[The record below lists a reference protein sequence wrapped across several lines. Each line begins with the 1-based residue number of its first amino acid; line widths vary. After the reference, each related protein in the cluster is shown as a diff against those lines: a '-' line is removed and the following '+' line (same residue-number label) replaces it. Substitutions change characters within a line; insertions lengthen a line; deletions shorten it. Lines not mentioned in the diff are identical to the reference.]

1 MVDIET
7 ARQYALSL
15 PHVEEKDHFG
25 MPSFRLK
32 NKIFSTLW
40 VNDSRAMVRLSLV
53 DQSVFCSYDSTVF
66 FPVPGG
72 WGTKGATFVD
82 LTKVRKSMFKDALKT
97 AYNDVGKNS
106 RPRVKNK

>member
-1 MVDIET
+1 MIDVET
-7 ARQYALSL
+7 ARRCALSL
-15 PHVEEKDHFG
+15 PDVEEKDHFG

-32 NKIFSTLW
+32 NKIFATLW
-40 VNDSRAMVRLSLV
+40 IKDARAMVKLSLV

-82 LTKVRKSMFKDALKT
+82 LTKVRKSMFRDALNA
-97 AYNDVGKNS
+97 AYNEVGKNL

>member
-1 MVDIET
+1 
-7 ARQYALSL
+7 
-15 PHVEEKDHFG
+15 

-40 VNDSRAMVRLSLV
+40 VKDSRAMVKLSLV

-97 AYNDVGKNS
+97 AYNEVGKKLQ
-106 RPRVKNK
+106 PRMKNK